1 MDFLQSLLDNSSVP
15 AITAFILGILT
26 AVSPCPLATNITA
39 IGFIS
44 KDIENHHRIFINGLL
59 YGKSSVSCP
68 LKPSDSAPLKHSTMP
83 P

>member
-1 MDFLQSLLDNSSVP
+1 MDFLQSLLDSSSVP

-44 KDIENHHRIFINGLL
+44 KDIENRHRIFKTGCSTL
-59 YGKSSVSCP
+59 
-68 LKPSDSAPLKHSTMP
+68 SAE
-83 P
+83 

>member
-1 MDFLQSLLDNSSVP
+1 MDFLQSLLDNSSIP

-44 KDIENHHRIFINGLL
+44 KDIENHCFIL
-59 YGKSSVSCP
+59 
-68 LKPSDSAPLKHSTMP
+68 SAE
-83 P
+83 

>member
-1 MDFLQSLLDNSSVP
+1 MDFLQSLLDNSSIP

-44 KDIENHHRIFINGLL
+44 KDIEHHHRIFINGLPEL
-59 YGKSSVSCP
+59 KVKKKLKQLSMKS
-68 LKPSDSAPLKHSTMP
+68 
-83 P
+83 